1 MSLSEG
7 SLTRLSQSETAV
19 RSLTILESVLPEAES
34 GSPWRTRIPDRYVPV
49 KISGFFFFP
58 SLQNKKP
65 RNAGNSPKNNEK
77 MLSLVKIH
85 DSKNDVIVTNLLRTV
100 RCMLL

>member
-1 MSLSEG
+1 M
-7 SLTRLSQSETAV
+7 QSDQ
-19 RSLTILESVLPEAES
+19 RSPVSFSFFLYKTKNPEIVE
-34 GSPWRTRIPDRYVPV
+34 
-49 KISGFFFFP
+49 
-58 SLQNKKP
+58 
-65 RNAGNSPKNNEK
+65 NSPKDKEK